1 MPRPTPPNRDSRS
14 ATLTLVS
21 IQERPAQAPNEER
34 RDNRLVL
41 MDQAFYAGHH
51 AAGQKEVMQV
61 GWVYHNPVDIEGL
74 RRFRDKLAQGMMGR
88 LIERSPLPFG
98 RWRWVADPNP
108 AELDIAT
115 TPRPRNE
122 LGDWF
127 DERTQLPIDPE
138 SGPGWRISV
147 TPLSDGSTAISL
159 VLSHYVIDGIGA
171 AVAVTQA
178 LLGMPVDLGYPPPQS
193 RSRVQALVQD
203 IRETAQDAPEV
214 GRALVAAVKEA
225 RRRQQDVV
233 HSQAQASLPG
243 PPTSGADDL
252 VIVPNIWIRLRLDEW
267 NARAEALGGTA
278 SALAAAFTARLD
290 RHMGRTHGDADDVR
304 MLLTVNTRTMDDARA
319 VAVSFVRVGID
330 PTEAATDLTGARA
343 AIKQALKD
351 AKDTPDESAE
361 LVALTPFTPKRAWKH
376 LMDYAVSDPEQPA
389 VCSNLGDTGPAASR
403 PDGTLCDGMFARG
416 ASQNITRGWLERTG
430 SQLHVFVGTSM
441 EMNQVG
447 VCVRGYQPGSV
458 TTRAE
463 LRKLAERTLAEF
475 ELSAEID

>member
-1 MPRPTPPNRDSRS
+1 M
-14 ATLTLVS
+14 
-21 IQERPAQAPNEER
+21 
-34 RDNRLVL
+34 
-41 MDQAFYAGHH
+41 MDQAFYAGHR

-61 GWVYHNPVDIEGL
+61 GWLYRQPVDLEQL
-74 RRFRDKLAQGMMGR
+74 ERFRVELAKGMMGR

-98 RWRWVADPNP
+98 RWRWVSDPNP
-108 AELDIAT
+108 AQLDIAAT
-115 TPRPRNE
+115 IRPRDE

-147 TPLSDGSTAISL
+147 VCLSDGSTAISL

-178 LLGMPVDLGYPPPQS
+178 LLGLPVDLGYPPP
-193 RSRVQALVQD
+193 RSRTRLQALVQD
-203 IRETAQDAPEV
+203 AREAAQDAPDT
-214 GRALVAAVKEA
+214 GRAFLAAVKEA

-267 NARAEALGGTA
+267 NARAEELGGTV
-278 SALAAAFTARLD
+278 SALNAAFTARLD
-290 RHMGRTHGDADDVR
+290 RHMGRKHGDADDVR

-319 VAVSFVRVGID
+319 VAVSFVRIGID
-330 PTEAATDLTGARA
+330 PEGATADLTPARA

-376 LMDYAVSDPEQPA
+376 LIDYAVSDPEQPA
-389 VCSNLGDTGPAASR
+389 VCSSLGDTGPAASR
-403 PDGTLCDGMFARG
+403 PDGTLSDGMFARG
-416 ASQNITRGWLERTG
+416 ASQNVTRGWLERAG
-430 SQLHVFVGTSM
+430 SQLHVFVGTSA

-458 TTRAE
+458 TTRSA
-463 LRKLAERTLAEF
+463 LRELAERTLKEF
-475 ELSAEID
+475 GLTGEID

>member
-1 MPRPTPPNRDSRS
+1 M
-14 ATLTLVS
+14 S
-21 IQERPAQAPNEER
+21 IQEHPAQAPDKAR
-34 RDNRLVL
+34 PDNRLVL

-51 AAGQKEVMQV
+51 AAGQREVMQV
-61 GWVYHNPVDIEGL
+61 GWVYQHPVDLEAL
-74 RRFRDKLAQGMMGR
+74 QRFRDKLSQGMMGR

-98 RWRWVADPNP
+98 RWRWVTDPKP

-115 TPRPRNE
+115 TPRPRDE

-147 TPLSDGSTAISL
+147 VPLGDGSTAISL

-178 LLGMPVDLGYPPPQS
+178 LLGLPVDLGYPPPRS
-193 RSRVQALVQD
+193 RSRLQALVQD
-203 IRETAQDAPEV
+203 IRETAKDAPDV
-214 GRALVAAVKEA
+214 GRAVLAGAREA

-233 HSQAQASLPG
+233 HSQAQASLPVAT
-243 PPTSGADDL
+243 PTSGADDI
-252 VIVPNIWIRLRLDEW
+252 VIVPNIWIRLRLDDW
-267 NARAEALGGTA
+267 NGRAEALGGTA

-290 RHMGRTHGDADDVR
+290 RHMGRRHGDADDVR

-330 PTEAATDLTGARA
+330 PTDAASDLTAART

-416 ASQNITRGWLERTG
+416 ASQNVTRGWLERTG

-463 LRKLAERTLAEF
+463 LRELAERTLTEF
-475 ELSAEID
+475 GLTGEID

>member
-1 MPRPTPPNRDSRS
+1 
-14 ATLTLVS
+14 
-21 IQERPAQAPNEER
+21 
-34 RDNRLVL
+34 
-41 MDQAFYAGHH
+41 
-51 AAGQKEVMQV
+51 MQV
-61 GWVYHNPVDIEGL
+61 GWLYHHPVDIEGL
-74 RRFRDKLAQGMMGR
+74 KRFRDKLSQGMMGR

-98 RWRWVADPNP
+98 RWRWVSDPQPAD
-108 AELDIAT
+108 LDIAEAV
-115 TPRPRNE
+115 RPRDE

-147 TPLSDGSTAISL
+147 VRLGDGSTAISL

-178 LLGMPVDLGYPPPQS
+178 LLGLPVDLGYPPPRS
-193 RSRVQALVQD
+193 RSRLQALVQD
-203 IRETAQDAPEV
+203 VRETARDAPDT
-214 GRALVAAVKEA
+214 GRAFLAAVKEA

-243 PPTSGADDL
+243 PSTSGAGDL
-252 VIVPNIWIRLRLDEW
+252 VIVPNIWIRIRLDEW
-267 NARAEALGGTA
+267 NARAEALGGTV

-319 VAVSFVRVGID
+319 IAVSFIRVGID
-330 PTEAATDLTGARA
+330 PQGVTADLTPARA

-376 LMDYAVSDPEQPA
+376 LIDYAVSDPEQPA
-389 VCSNLGDTGPAASR
+389 VCSSLGDTGPAASR
-403 PDGTLCDGMFARG
+403 PDGTLSDGMFARG
-416 ASQNITRGWLERTG
+416 ASQNVTRGWLERAG
-430 SQLHVFVGTSM
+430 SQLHVFVGTST

-458 TTRAE
+458 TTRSA
-463 LRKLAERTLAEF
+463 LRELAERTVAEF
-475 ELSAEID
+475 GLMGEID

>member
-1 MPRPTPPNRDSRS
+1 
-14 ATLTLVS
+14 
-21 IQERPAQAPNEER
+21 
-34 RDNRLVL
+34 

-51 AAGQKEVMQV
+51 AAGQREVMQV
-61 GWVYHNPVDIEGL
+61 GWVYHHPVDIEGL
-74 RRFRDKLAQGMMGR
+74 KRFRDKLGQGMMGR

-98 RWRWVADPNP
+98 RWRWVSDPQP
-108 AELDIAT
+108 AELDVASAV
-115 TPRPRNE
+115 RPREE

-147 TPLSDGSTAISL
+147 VRLSDGSTAISL

-171 AVAVTQA
+171 AVAVTEA
-178 LLGMPVDLGYPPPQS
+178 LLGLPRDLGYPPPRS
-193 RSRVQALVQD
+193 RSRLRALVQD
-203 IRETAQDAPEV
+203 AGETIRDAPAT
-214 GRALVAAVKEA
+214 GRAVLAAVKEA

-233 HSQAQASLPG
+233 HSQAQASLPVAA
-243 PPTSGADDL
+243 PTSGADDL
-252 VIVPNIWIRLRLDEW
+252 VIVPNLWIRIRLDDW
-267 NARAEALGGTA
+267 NTRAEALGGTV

-304 MLLTVNTRTMDDARA
+304 MLLTVNTRTMEDSRA

-330 PTEAATDLTGARA
+330 PTGATTDLTAARA

-351 AKDTPDESAE
+351 SKDTPDESAE

-416 ASQNITRGWLERTG
+416 ASQNVTRGWLERTG

-447 VCVRGYQPGSV
+447 VCVRGYQPGRV
-458 TTRAE
+458 TTRSE
-463 LRKLAERTLAEF
+463 LRKLAELTLTEF
-475 ELSAEID
+475 GLTGDID

>member
-1 MPRPTPPNRDSRS
+1 M
-14 ATLTLVS
+14 S
-21 IQERPAQAPNEER
+21 IQDRPAQAPDDAR
-34 RDNRLVL
+34 RDNLLVL

-51 AAGQKEVMQV
+51 AAGQQEVMQV
-61 GWVYHNPVDIEGL
+61 GWVYHHPVDIEGL
-74 RRFRDKLAQGMMGR
+74 ERFRDKLGQGMMGR

-98 RWRWVADPNP
+98 RWRWVSDPNP
-108 AELDIAT
+108 APLDIAEAV
-115 TPRPRNE
+115 RPRDE

-147 TPLSDGSTAISL
+147 VRLSDGSTAISL

-178 LLGMPVDLGYPPPQS
+178 LLDLPVDLGYPPPRS
-193 RSRVQALVQD
+193 RSRLQALVQD
-203 IRETAQDAPEV
+203 ARGTARDAPDTV
-214 GRALVAAVKEA
+214 RAFLAAVKEA

-252 VIVPNIWIRLRLDEW
+252 MIVPNIWIRIRLDEW
-267 NARAEALGGTA
+267 NALAETLGGTV

-290 RHMGRTHGDADDVR
+290 RHMGRTHGDADNVR

-319 VAVSFVRVGID
+319 IAVSFVRVGID
-330 PTEAATDLTGARA
+330 PECVTADLTPARA

-389 VCSNLGDTGPAASR
+389 VCSSLGDTGPAASR
-403 PDGTLCDGMFARG
+403 PDGTLSDGMFARG
-416 ASQNITRGWLERTG
+416 ASQNVTRGWLERAG

-447 VCVRGYQPGSV
+447 VCVRGYQPGAV
-458 TTRAE
+458 TTRSQ
-463 LRKLAERTLAEF
+463 LRELAERALTEFGLAG
-475 ELSAEID
+475 EID

>member
-1 MPRPTPPNRDSRS
+1 
-14 ATLTLVS
+14 
-21 IQERPAQAPNEER
+21 
-34 RDNRLVL
+34 

-61 GWVYHNPVDIEGL
+61 GWLYKQPVDLEQL
-74 RRFRDKLAQGMMGR
+74 ERFRVELAKGMMGR

-98 RWRWVADPNP
+98 RWRWVSDPNP
-108 AELDIAT
+108 AELDIAET
-115 TPRPRNE
+115 VRPRDE
-122 LGDWF
+122 LGNWF
-127 DERTQLPIDPE
+127 DERTQVPIDPE

-147 TPLSDGSTAISL
+147 VRLSDGSTAISL

-178 LLGMPVDLGYPPPQS
+178 LLGLPVDLGYPPPRS
-193 RSRVQALVQD
+193 RSRLQALVQD
-203 IRETAQDAPEV
+203 ARETAQDAPDT
-214 GRALVAAVKEA
+214 GRAFLAAVKEA

-233 HSQAQASLPG
+233 HSKAQASLPA

-252 VIVPNIWIRLRLDEW
+252 VVVPNIWIRIRLDEW
-267 NARAEALGGTA
+267 NARAEALGGTV
-278 SALAAAFTARLD
+278 SALNAAFTARLD

-319 VAVSFVRVGID
+319 VAVLFVRVGID
-330 PTEAATDLTGARA
+330 PEGMTADLTPARV

-376 LMDYAVSDPEQPA
+376 LIDYAVSDPDQPA
-389 VCSNLGDTGPAASR
+389 VCSSLGDTGPAASR
-403 PDGTLCDGMFARG
+403 PDGTLSDGMFARG
-416 ASQNITRGWLERTG
+416 ASQNVTRGWLERAG

-447 VCVRGYQPGSV
+447 VCVRGYHPGRV
-458 TTRAE
+458 TTRSE
-463 LRKLAERTLAEF
+463 LRELAERTLTEF
-475 ELSAEID
+475 GLAGEID

>member
-1 MPRPTPPNRDSRS
+1 M
-14 ATLTLVS
+14 S
-21 IQERPAQAPNEER
+21 IQDRRAQAPDDAR
-34 RDNRLVL
+34 LDNRLVL
-41 MDQAFYAGHH
+41 MDQAFYAGHD

-61 GWVYHNPVDIEGL
+61 GWVYHHPVDIEGL
-74 RRFRDKLAQGMMGR
+74 KRFRDKLGHGMMGR

-98 RWRWVADPNP
+98 RWRWVSDPKP
-108 AELDIAT
+108 AELDIASAV
-115 TPRPRNE
+115 RPREE

-147 TPLSDGSTAISL
+147 VSLSDGSTAISL

-171 AVAVTQA
+171 AVAVTEA
-178 LLGMPVDLGYPPPQS
+178 LLGLPRDLGYPPPRS
-193 RSRVQALVQD
+193 RSRLRALVQD
-203 IRETAQDAPEV
+203 AGETVRDAPAT
-214 GRALVAAVKEA
+214 GRAVLAAVKEA

-233 HSQAQASLPG
+233 HSQAQASLPVAA
-243 PPTSGADDL
+243 PTSGANDL
-252 VIVPNIWIRLRLDEW
+252 VIVPNVWIRIRLDDW
-267 NARAEALGGTA
+267 NARAEALGGTV

-304 MLLTVNTRTMDDARA
+304 MLLTVNTRTMEDSRA

-330 PTEAATDLTGARA
+330 PDGAATDLTAARA

-351 AKDTPDESAE
+351 SKDTPDESAE

-416 ASQNITRGWLERTG
+416 ASQNVTRGWLERTG

-447 VCVRGYQPGSV
+447 VCVRGYQPGRV
-458 TTRAE
+458 TTRSE
-463 LRKLAERTLAEF
+463 LRKLAELTLTEF
-475 ELSAEID
+475 GLTGDID

>member
-1 MPRPTPPNRDSRS
+1 
-14 ATLTLVS
+14 
-21 IQERPAQAPNEER
+21 
-34 RDNRLVL
+34 
-41 MDQAFYAGHH
+41 MDQAFYAGHR
-51 AAGQKEVMQV
+51 AADQKEVMQV
-61 GWVYHNPVDIEGL
+61 GWVYQHVVDIEAL
-74 RRFRDKLAQGMMGR
+74 KRFRRELGKGMMGR

-98 RWRWVADPNP
+98 RHRWVAAPESS
-108 AELDIAT
+108 ALDIAT
-115 TPRPRNE
+115 AVRPRAE

-127 DERTQLPIDPE
+127 DECTQLPIDPE

-147 TPLSDGSTAISL
+147 VPLSDGSTAISL

-171 AVAVTQA
+171 AVAVTEA
-178 LLGMPVDLGYPPPQS
+178 LLGMSRDLGYPPPRS
-193 RSRVQALVQD
+193 RSRLHALARD
-203 IRETAQDAPEV
+203 AGETVRDAPTT
-214 GRALVAAVKEA
+214 GRAVVAAVQEA

-233 HSQAQASLPG
+233 HSQAQATLAAT
-243 PPTSGADDL
+243 PTSNAHDL
-252 VIVPNIWIRLRLDEW
+252 VIAPNIWIRLKLDDW

-290 RHMGRTHGDADDVR
+290 RHMGRDHGDADDVR

-330 PTEAATDLTGARA
+330 PDGVATDLTDARA

-351 AKDTPDESAE
+351 AKDAEDESAR

-376 LMDYAVSDPEQPA
+376 LIDYAVSDPERPA

-403 PDGTLCDGMFARG
+403 PDGTLCDAMFARG
-416 ASQNITRGWLERTG
+416 ASQNVTRGWLERTG
-430 SQLHVFVGTSM
+430 SQLQVFVGTSM

-458 TTRAE
+458 TTRSQ
-463 LRKLAERTLAEF
+463 LRDLAERTLAEF
-475 ELSAEID
+475 GLPAEID

>member
-1 MPRPTPPNRDSRS
+1 M
-14 ATLTLVS
+14 S
-21 IQERPAQAPNEER
+21 IQDRPARAANEAAQ
-34 RDNRLVL
+34 RDNRLDL
-41 MDQAFYAGHH
+41 MDQAFYAGHQ

-61 GWVYHNPVDIEGL
+61 GWVYRGAADIDAL
-74 RRFRDKLAQGMMGR
+74 KRFRRELGKGMMGR

-98 RWRWVADPNP
+98 RYRWVAAPDSS
-108 AELDIAT
+108 ELEIAT
-115 TPRPRNE
+115 AVRPRAE

-147 TPLSDGSTAISL
+147 VPLSDGSTAISL

-171 AVAVTQA
+171 AVAVTEA
-178 LLGMPVDLGYPPPQS
+178 LLGMSRDLGYPPPRS
-193 RSRVQALVQD
+193 RSRMRAVVQD
-203 IRETAQDAPEV
+203 AGETARDIPAV
-214 GRALVAAVKEA
+214 GRAFVAAAKEA
-225 RRRQQDVV
+225 RRRQQDVT
-233 HSQAQASLPG
+233 HSQAQASLPAAV
-243 PPTSGADDL
+243 PTEGADDL
-252 VIVPNIWIRLRLDEW
+252 VIAPNTWIRLRLDDW

-290 RHMGRTHGDADDVR
+290 RHMGRLHGDAADVR

-330 PTEAATDLTGARA
+330 PATVTSDLSDARA

-351 AKDTPDESAE
+351 AKDTEDESAE
-361 LVALTPFTPKRAWKH
+361 LVALTPFTPKRAWRH
-376 LMDYAVSDPEQPA
+376 LIDYAVSDPERPA

-403 PDGTLCDGMFARG
+403 PDGRLCDAMFARG
-416 ASQNITRGWLERTG
+416 ASQNVTRGWLERTG
-430 SQLHVFVGTSM
+430 SQLQVFVGTSM

-458 TTRAE
+458 TTRSQ
-463 LRKLAERTLAEF
+463 LRELAERTLAEF
-475 ELSAEID
+475 GLTGDID

>member
-1 MPRPTPPNRDSRS
+1 M
-14 ATLTLVS
+14 S
-21 IQERPAQAPNEER
+21 IQDRPAQAANDAAR
-34 RDNRLVL
+34 LDNRLVL
-41 MDQAFYAGHH
+41 MDQAFYAGHR

-61 GWVYHNPVDIEGL
+61 GWLYHRPVDVDGL
-74 RRFRDKLAQGMMGR
+74 QQFRVKLSQGMMGR

-98 RWRWVADPNP
+98 RWRWVADPDP
-108 AELDIAT
+108 AELDVAT
-115 TPRPRNE
+115 VARSRAE

-147 TPLSDGSTAISL
+147 QPLDDGSTAISL

-178 LLGMPVDLGYPPPQS
+178 LMGIPVDLGYPPPRT
-193 RSRVQALVQD
+193 RSRLHAVVQD
-203 IRETAQDAPEV
+203 CRETAHDAPAV
-214 GRALVAAVKEA
+214 GRAFLAAVKEA

-233 HSQAQASLPG
+233 HTQAQASLPAAG
-243 PPTSGADDL
+243 PTGNADER
-252 VIVPNIWIRLRLDEW
+252 VIVPNIWIRIRLADW
-267 NARAEALGGTA
+267 NSRAEALGGTA

-290 RHMGRTHGDADDVR
+290 RHMGRLHGNADDVK
-304 MLLTVNTRTMDDARA
+304 MLLTVNTRGMDDARA

-330 PTEAATDLTGARA
+330 PTGVATDLTNARG

-361 LVALTPFTPKRAWKH
+361 LVALTPFTPTRAWKH
-376 LMDYAVSDPEQPA
+376 LVDYAVSDPDQPA
-389 VCSNLGDTGPAASR
+389 VCSSLGDTGPAASR
-403 PDGTLCDGMFARG
+403 PDGTLSDGMFARG
-416 ASQNITRGWLERTG
+416 ASQSVTRGWLERTG
-430 SQLHVFVGTSM
+430 SQLHVFVGTSL
-441 EMNQVG
+441 EMDQVG

-463 LRKLAERTLAEF
+463 LRALAERTLSEF
-475 ELSAEID
+475 GLDGEID

>member
-1 MPRPTPPNRDSRS
+1 M
-14 ATLTLVS
+14 S
-21 IQERPAQAPNEER
+21 IQERPAQAPDKAR
-34 RDNRLVL
+34 PDNRLVL

-51 AAGQKEVMQV
+51 AAGQREVMQV
-61 GWVYHNPVDIEGL
+61 GWLYHHPVDLEAL
-74 RRFRDKLAQGMMGR
+74 ERFRDKLSQGMMGR

-98 RWRWVADPNP
+98 RWRWVSDPKP
-108 AELDIAT
+108 AELDVAT
-115 TPRPRNE
+115 VPRPRDE

-178 LLGMPVDLGYPPPQS
+178 LLGIPVDLGYPPPRS
-193 RSRVQALVQD
+193 RSRLQALFQD
-203 IRETAQDAPEV
+203 VRETARDAPEV
-214 GRALVAAVKEA
+214 GRAVLAGAKEA

-233 HSQAQASLPG
+233 HSQAQASLPAAT
-243 PPTSGADDL
+243 PTSGADDI
-252 VIVPNIWIRLRLDEW
+252 VIVPNIWIRLRLDDW

-290 RHMGRTHGDADDVR
+290 RHMGRRHGDADDVR
-304 MLLTVNTRTMDDARA
+304 MLLTVNTRTMDDSRA

-330 PTEAATDLTGARA
+330 PTDAASDLTAART

-389 VCSNLGDTGPAASR
+389 VCSNLGDTGPAASH

-416 ASQNITRGWLERTG
+416 ASQNVTRGWLERTG

-447 VCVRGYQPGSV
+447 VCVRGYQPGTV
-458 TTRAE
+458 TSRAE
-463 LRKLAERTLAEF
+463 LRELAERTLTEF
-475 ELSAEID
+475 ALSGEID

>member
-1 MPRPTPPNRDSRS
+1 
-14 ATLTLVS
+14 
-21 IQERPAQAPNEER
+21 
-34 RDNRLVL
+34 

-51 AAGQKEVMQV
+51 AAGQREVMQV
-61 GWVYHNPVDIEGL
+61 GWVYQRAVDIDGL
-74 RRFRDKLAQGMMGR
+74 QRFRDRLSQGMMGR

-98 RWRWVADPNP
+98 RWRWVTDPKP
-108 AELDIAT
+108 AELDIAAAT
-115 TPRPRNE
+115 RPRAE

-147 TPLSDGSTAISL
+147 VPLSDGSTAISL

-178 LLGMPVDLGYPPPQS
+178 LLDLPVDLGYPPPQS
-193 RSRVQALVQD
+193 RSRRQALVQD
-203 IRETAQDAPEV
+203 VREIARDAPATA
-214 GRALVAAVKEA
+214 RAFLAAIKEA
-225 RRRQQDVV
+225 RRRQRDVV
-233 HSQAQASLPG
+233 HSQAQASLP
-243 PPTSGADDL
+243 TTARSSRADDL
-252 VIVPNIWIRLRLDEW
+252 VIVPNIWIRVRLDEW
-267 NARAEALGGTA
+267 NARAEALGGTV

-290 RHMGRTHGDADDVR
+290 RHMGRQHGGTDDVM
-304 MLLTVNTRTMDDARA
+304 MLLTVNTRTMEDSRA

-330 PTEAATDLTGARA
+330 PTGVTTDLSHARA
-343 AIKQALKD
+343 AIKGALKD

-361 LVALTPFTPKRAWKH
+361 IVALAPFTPKRAWKH

-416 ASQNITRGWLERTG
+416 ASQNVTRGWLERTG

-447 VCVRGYQPGSV
+447 VCVRGYQPGAV
-458 TTRAE
+458 TTRSA
-463 LRKLAERTLAEF
+463 LHTLAEQTLVEF
-475 ELSAEID
+475 GLTGEID